1 MQDNEAIKATLL
13 QAVQSNVFRGF
24 EAIKKSAKITDN
36 RSTFY

>member
-1 MQDNEAIKATLL
+1 MQDPAAITSALL
-13 QAVQSNVFRGF
+13 QAVQSNIYRGF